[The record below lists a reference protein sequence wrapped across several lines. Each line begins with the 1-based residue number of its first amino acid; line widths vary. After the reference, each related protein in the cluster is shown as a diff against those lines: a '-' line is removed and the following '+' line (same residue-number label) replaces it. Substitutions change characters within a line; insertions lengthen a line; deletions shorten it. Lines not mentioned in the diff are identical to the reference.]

1 MLRIIFIGLIVI
13 FFVILPIFS
22 NFQNRKVIDKLLKE
36 HKLKK
41 DYRREVLRLSREIK
55 DPKLRQEFLEEN
67 LIIPGGS
74 IQNKL
79 KLKKEIMLLKW
90 HNIIPSLKSKWR
102 DDIVKTI
109 LK

>member
-1 MLRIIFIGLIVI
+1 MLRIIVIGLIVI
-13 FFVILPIFS
+13 FFVILPLFS
-22 NFQNRKVIDKLLKE
+22 HFKNRKVIDKLIKE

-41 DYRREVLRLSREIK
+41 DYRREVLKLSKEIK
-55 DPKLRQEFLEEN
+55 DPKLRQDFLEEN
-67 LIIPGGS
+67 LIITGGS

-79 KLKKEIMLLKW
+79 RLKKEIILLKW